1 MSEENRIKFAGLM
14 EEYLNI
20 PSFVCELIE
29 KQLQNKKYKEVIE
42 YIVQRRNEIEN
53 KEDYLSEQ
61 EKINQYLYLQQKVEQ
76 LEKELQTNAKKCKQL
91 ENIRKE
97 VIEYIKDNACY
108 SEGHCKCSFSQ
119 IALDNLLNILNKGE
133 NNE

>member
-1 MSEENRIKFAGLM
+1 MSEEYGLKFVVNG
-14 EEYLNI
+14 
-20 PSFVCELIE
+20 
-29 KQLQNKKYKEVIE
+29 
-42 YIVQRRNEIEN
+42 
-53 KEDYLSEQ
+53 EDYDKIKKSLNEQ
-61 EKINQYLYLQQKVEQ
+61 IEDLQQKVEQ
-76 LEKELQTNAKKCKQL
+76 LEKELQTTANNCKQL